1 MKANP
6 KAIGAFV
13 VGGIGLLILGLIT
26 FGSFTFFEKRLPIVM
41 FFDGDLSGLDVGAP
55 LVFRGVR
62 IGTVT
67 GVTLYFNS
75 KTRSVQIPVSAEI
88 EPERFVVEGGFG
100 AGENVPRLIQD
111 GLRAQLA
118 TQSIL
123 TGKLLVLVDMFPGT
137 PIRLVGAGGKVA
149 EIPTVPSAFAEL
161 KSSVEG
167 VLNKVEAMPLADL
180 IGDLRTL
187 ALTATAAIQKVDA
200 SKVGALSDAAADTLH
215 DVQALI
221 GNLSKRVD
229 TLTPLTESTLKNT
242 DQAVVEARRTLLE
255 VRPLVASL
263 QRTAEGAER
272 LMLTANAVIEP
283 GSPVYR
289 DLVALLREFA
299 NTARSVRA
307 LADGLERNPDSIVFG
322 KASAGR
328 AK

>member
-13 VGGIGLLILGLIT
+13 VGGIVLLILGLVT

-41 FFDGDLSGLDVGAP
+41 FFEGDLSGLDVGAP
-55 LVFRGVR
+55 VVFRGVR

-67 GVTLYFNS
+67 GVTLHFNS
-75 KTRSVQIPVSAEI
+75 KTRDVQIPVSAEI
-88 EPERFVVEGGFG
+88 EPDRFVVEGEFG
-100 AGENVPRLIQD
+100 GGTNIPRLIQD

-137 PIRLVGAGGKVA
+137 PVRLVGAGGKVA
-149 EIPTVPSAFAEL
+149 EIPTVPSALAEL
-161 KSSVEG
+161 KSSVDA
-167 VLNKVEAMPLADL
+167 VLNKVEAMPLAEL

-187 ALTATAAIQKVDA
+187 ALTATAAIQKVDT
-200 SKVGALSDAAADTLH
+200 SKLGAVTDAAVDTLH
-215 DVQALI
+215 DVRAMI
-221 GNLSKRVD
+221 VNLNKRVD

-255 VRPLVASL
+255 VRPLIASL
-263 QRTAEGAER
+263 QRTAESAER

-289 DLVALLREFA
+289 DLVTLLREFA

-307 LADGLERNPDSIVFG
+307 LADDLERNPDSIVFG

-328 AK
+328 AR

>member
-13 VGGIGLLILGLIT
+13 VGGIGLLILGLVT
-26 FGSFTFFEKRLPIVM
+26 FGSFTFFEKRLPVVM
-41 FFDGDLSGLDVGAP
+41 FFEGDLSGLDVGAP

-67 GVTLYFNS
+67 GVTLRFNS

-88 EPERFVVEGGFG
+88 EPERFVIEGGFG
-100 AGENVPRLIQD
+100 AGENIPRLIQD

-123 TGKLLVLVDMFPGT
+123 TGKLLILVDMFPGT
-137 PIRLVGAGGKVA
+137 PVRLVGAGGKVA

-167 VLNKVEAMPLADL
+167 VLNKVEAMPLAEL
-180 IGDLRTL
+180 IGDLRKL
-187 ALTATAAIQKVDA
+187 AESATGTIQKLDTSKLGDVTNAAVDA
-200 SKVGALSDAAADTLH
+200 LH
-215 DVQALI
+215 DVQAMI
-221 GNLSKRVD
+221 VNLNKRVD
-229 TLTPLTESTLKNT
+229 TLTPLTESTLKDA
-242 DQAVVEARRTLLE
+242 DQAVLEARRTLVE
-255 VRPLVASL
+255 ARPLIASL
-263 QRTAEGAER
+263 QRTAESAER